1 MPQSLASNLPKEG
14 DIVRKLIQTGTGA
27 ALAVFLAAAPAPV
40 LAQESKDDLK
50 KEIDALKQGQQE
62 ILKQLDEIKKLVVAR
77 QAPAAPSGP
86 NVKDI
91 VFNLGANPT
100 KGPATAKLTLVEF
113 TDYQ

>member
-1 MPQSLASNLPKEG
+1 M
-14 DIVRKLIQTGTGA
+14 RKLISTGTAAALTVLLAGA
-27 ALAVFLAAAPAPV
+27 AAPV

-50 KEIDALKQGQQE
+50 KEIDGLKQGQQE
-62 ILKQLDEIKKLVVAR
+62 ILKQLDEIKKMMAAR

-86 NVKDI
+86 QVKDL

-100 KGPATAKLTLVEF
+100 KGSSTAKLTLVEF